1 MIVTA
6 AQVRAAHGDA
16 WQVEGTLRMAFG
28 GGVTAVRGA
37 RLMASGIDHPQW
49 NNADVDDPAVADVE
63 AMREWYA
70 GIGVP
75 WGVRVPAGAAW
86 PHGRFL
92 FRKRLM
98 GLALD
103 GFGRPASNSPL
114 GGQSRVAIRRA
125 RPDDLDGVLH
135 IDSIGFQVASADADL
150 QRQWIEP
157 HLHGEHVDV
166 ALAELDGEPVGTGYA
181 LRSDGRAGEALYVGG
196 VTVLPNARRRGV
208 ASAVTEWLLDRGATA
223 GAQLA
228 HLHPDTDEA
237 ARIYARLG
245 FVEVD
250 GLDIYVDL

>member
-1 MIVTA
+1 
-6 AQVRAAHGDA
+6 
-16 WQVEGTLRMAFG
+16 
-28 GGVTAVRGA
+28 
-37 RLMASGIDHPQW
+37 
-49 NNADVDDPAVADVE
+49 
-63 AMREWYA
+63 
-70 GIGVP
+70 
-75 WGVRVPAGAAW
+75 
-86 PHGRFL
+86 
-92 FRKRLM
+92 
-98 GLALD
+98 
-103 GFGRPASNSPL
+103 
-114 GGQSRVAIRRA
+114 
-125 RPDDLDGVLH
+125 VLH

-237 ARIYARLG
+237 ARIYARMG

-250 GLDIYVDL
+250 CLDIYVDL

>member
-1 MIVTA
+1 MPVTA
-6 AQVRAAHGDA
+6 ARVRAAHGDA
-16 WQVEGTLRMAFG
+16 WQAEGTLRLAFG
-28 GGVTAVRGA
+28 GGVTTVRGA

-49 NNADVDDPAVADVE
+49 NNADVDDPATADVE

-75 WGVRVPAGAAW
+75 WGVRVAAGAAW
-86 PHGRFL
+86 RHGRFL

-103 GFGRPASNSPL
+103 G
-114 GGQSRVAIRRA
+114 RVAASPVPGVVVRRA
-125 RPDDLDGVLH
+125 GSDDLDAVLR
-135 IDSIGFQVASADADL
+135 IDAIGFEVADTGL
-150 QRQWIEP
+150 ERQWIEP
-157 HLHGEHVDV
+157 HLHSEHIDV
-166 ALAELDGEPVGTGYA
+166 ALAELDGEPVGTGYG
-181 LRSDGRAGEALYVGG
+181 LRSDGRAGAALYVGG
-196 VTVLPNARRRGV
+196 VTVLPDARRRGI
-208 ASAVTEWLLDRGATA
+208 ASAITEWLLDLGSAA

-250 GLDIYVDL
+250 GLDIYV

>member
-6 AQVRAAHGDA
+6 ARVQAAHGDA
-16 WQVEGTLRMAFG
+16 WQAQGSLRRPFG
-28 GGVTAVRGA
+28 GRVTTVRGA
-37 RLMASGIDHPQW
+37 RLMASGIDHPRW
-49 NNADVDDPAVADVE
+49 NNADVGDPSAADVD

-70 GIGVP
+70 RIGVP

-103 GFGRPASNSPL
+103 G
-114 GGQSRVAIRRA
+114 RVAASPVPGVAVRRA
-125 RPDDLDGVLH
+125 GPDDLDAVLR
-135 IDSIGFQVASADADL
+135 IDAIGFEVADAGL
-150 QRQWIEP
+150 EQQWIEP
-157 HLHGEHVDV
+157 HLYGEHIDV
-166 ALAELDGEPVGTGYA
+166 ALAELDGEPVCTGYA
-181 LRSDGRAGEALYVGG
+181 LRSDDRAGPALYLGG
-196 VTVLPNARRRGV
+196 VAVLPDARRRGV
-208 ASAVTEWLLDRGATA
+208 ASAVTEWLLERGSAA